1 MKLGHW
7 AKQLWLSMRMRSS
20 ADYWEQRYSL
30 GMDSGAGS
38 YGELASYKAGI
49 LNAFVLA
56 EGIHSVIEFGCGDG
70 NQLALAQY
78 PRYLGLDVSRTA
90 IGRCAQRF
98 RGHSDKSFLWYDP
111 AHSINLGA
119 FLQADLILSLDV
131 IYHLIEEQTY
141 RDYLRSLFA
150 SAQRFVI
157 IYSSDSEVPHAS
169 RHVRHRK
176 FTADVAHDFPQFR
189 LREHIH
195 NPHRN
200 FTFADFHIYARTA
213 QLN

>member
-1 MKLGHW
+1 MKLGHL

-38 YGELASYKAGI
+38 YGELASYKARI

-56 EGIHSVIEFGCGDG
+56 EGVRSVIEFGCGDG
-70 NQLALAQY
+70 NQLALARY

-90 IGRCAQRF
+90 IDRCAQRF
-98 RGHSDKSFLWYDP
+98 RGQSDKSFLWYDP

-119 FLQADLILSLDV
+119 FLEADLILSLDV
-131 IYHLIEEQTY
+131 IYHLIEDRTY
-141 RDYLRSLFA
+141 QDYLLSLFG

-157 IYSSDSEVPHAS
+157 IYSSDCEAPQAS

-176 FTADVAHDFPQFR
+176 FTVDVAREFPQFR
-189 LREHIH
+189 LRERIQ
-195 NPHRN
+195 NPHPD
-200 FTFADFHIYARTA
+200 FTFADFHVYTRAGA
-213 QLN
+213 S